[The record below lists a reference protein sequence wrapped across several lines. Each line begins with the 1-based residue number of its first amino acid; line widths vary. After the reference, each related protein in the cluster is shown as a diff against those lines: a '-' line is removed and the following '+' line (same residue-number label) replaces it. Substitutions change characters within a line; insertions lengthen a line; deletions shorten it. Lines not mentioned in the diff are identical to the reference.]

1 MKLLTI
7 VGARPQFV
15 KATLLSQELHA
26 RGIEEC
32 LVHTGQH
39 YDAAMSDVFFEEL
52 RIPSPQH
59 NLGVGSGS
67 HALQTA
73 SIMSKLEPVVQYERP
88 DALVIYGDTNSTLAG
103 ALVAGKLNVPLAHV
117 EAGLRSFD
125 RSMPEEINRL
135 VADRLSALLL
145 APTASAAR
153 QLRREGV
160 TEGVAIVGDLMVDL
174 ALAAT
179 STLDDLSGRVLA
191 RFGIRDR
198 GYAVATIHRAANT
211 DDVEVFA
218 RLIAGMRQSDLRVIF
233 PVHPRTQPL
242 VDLLCVGYSDN
253 ITTCEPLSYLE
264 MLALQV
270 HARVIITDSGGMQKE
285 AVTVGVPCVT
295 LRDRTEWNETLE
307 GGWNVLVGSDP
318 AAIASA
324 ARRDPPR
331 TRIAPFGTGGSAARI
346 VDAFEATFQ
355 GREHARSCASSF

>member
-1 MKLLTI
+1 MKLLTV

-15 KATLLSQELHA
+15 KAALLSQELRA
-26 RGIEEC
+26 RGVEEC

-39 YDAAMSDVFFEEL
+39 YDASMSDVFFDEL

-73 SIMSKLEPVVQYERP
+73 SIMSKLEPVVKYERP
-88 DALVIYGDTNSTLAG
+88 DAVLIYGDTNSTLAG

-135 VADRLSALLL
+135 VADRLSTLLL
-145 APTASAAR
+145 APTVSAAR

-160 TEGVAIVGDLMVDL
+160 SDGVVVVGDLMVDL
-174 ALAAT
+174 ALAAAR
-179 STLDDLSGRVLA
+179 TLGDLPARVLA
-191 RFGIRDR
+191 RFGVCSQD
-198 GYAVATIHRAANT
+198 YAVATIHRAGNT

-218 RLIAGMRQSDLRVIF
+218 RLIAGLRQSNLHVIF
-233 PVHPRTQPL
+233 PVHPRTRPL
-242 VDLLCVGYSDN
+242 VDLLCVGCSDN

-270 HARVIITDSGGMQKE
+270 HARASVTDSGGMQKE
-285 AVTVGVPCVT
+285 AVTLGIPCGT
-295 LRDRTEWNETLE
+295 LRDCTEWTETLE
-307 GGWNVLVGSDP
+307 GGWNILAGSDP

-331 TRIAPFGTGGSAARI
+331 VRIAPFGTGGSAPRI
-346 VDAFEATFQ
+346 VDALEATFPV
-355 GREHARSCASSF
+355 REHARSCASSF